1 MGFGAAITFL
11 AIGAALTWAVEVD
24 LPAMDDDAL
33 GAILL
38 CAGVISLAATVVMS
52 ASRAAGGSGVAG
64 GVGLVAAGAVL
75 TWAIQIDL
83 PYVFDGALG
92 MVLMVAGLVSVAAHL
107 IMHLQSSR
115 SRHVV
120 ERAQS
125 PRF

>member
-33 GAILL
+33 GAIML
-38 CAGVISLAATVVMS
+38 CAGVISLAATVIMS
-52 ASRAAGGSGVAG
+52 ASRPAGNGVAG
-64 GVGLVAAGAVL
+64 GIGLFAAGAVL

-92 MVLMVAGLVSVAAHL
+92 IVLMVAGAVSVAAHL
-107 IMHLQSSR
+107 IMQTQASR
-115 SRHVV
+115 SRQVV
-120 ERAQS
+120 ERPSATRQL
-125 PRF
+125 